1 MPGLFQK
8 ILISAA
14 VLGLVAVEGAPSVE
28 PRTATEQG
36 NGPKAI
42 YFLTNEAQN
51 AVVALPVGCDGTLS
65 GGSVTGTGGKGSNAI
80 DTNTSLPAA
89 PDALGSQSALTVS
102 GQYLFAVNAGSN
114 TLTMFSISARDPTK
128 LTALGRSASV
138 PGDFPVTVA
147 ASAKNNL
154 VCVGTTGVKSGVS
167 CTSFSSHGLGKLDAL
182 RPFGLG
188 QTNPPVGPFNT
199 VSHTFFSSDESV
211 LFTTVKGNPPL
222 NNTGFVSAFPVKP
235 TSACGGAI
243 SSLSTSETR
252 SSPAG
257 TAVLFGSAAI
267 PGSTSLFVTDASFGG
282 AVLSVDSSN
291 KATLAEKGVI
301 SNQSATCWVTIS
313 DVTGTAFVT
322 DIAVNR
328 LVQMSTTDASIIS
341 STDLS
346 ANGGPGL
353 TDLASGGN
361 FVYAL
366 SAGDGTT
373 KTAVTVLDVS
383 EGEVKQIQHFD
394 VSSTGAGK
402 NSQGMTVLM

>member
-1 MPGLFQK
+1 
-8 ILISAA
+8 
-14 VLGLVAVEGAPSVE
+14 
-28 PRTATEQG
+28 
-36 NGPKAI
+36 
-42 YFLTNEAQN
+42 
-51 AVVALPVGCDGTLS
+51 
-65 GGSVTGTGGKGSNAI
+65 
-80 DTNTSLPAA
+80 
-89 PDALGSQSALTVS
+89 
-102 GQYLFAVNAGSN
+102 
-114 TLTMFSISARDPTK
+114 MFSISARDPTK
-128 LTALGRSASV
+128 LTVLGRSASV

-267 PGSTSLFVTDASFGG
+267 PDSTSLFVTDASFGG

-291 KATLAEKGVI
+291 KATLAGKGVI

-313 DVTGTAFVT
+313 DVIGTAFVS